1 MNLINNL
8 LPTKVND
15 DYLQDKM
22 LNGDN
27 KNVALNRW
35 HFNDKIYAKVY
46 FKMNDV
52 SYNNYNYNYNK
63 EPDSRWYSVI
73 CKSKYYHQFRSKA
86 NSSYDYIIEFY
97 TDKDFEINLIWEG
110 IYTNE

>member
-8 LPTKVND
+8 IPTKVDD

-27 KNVALNRW
+27 KKVALNRW

-46 FKMNDV
+46 FKMNDI
-52 SYNNYNYNYNK
+52 SYNNYSYNYNK
-63 EPDSRWYSVI
+63 EPDSRWHSVI
-73 CKSKYYHQFRSKA
+73 CKSKYYYQFRSKA
-86 NSSYDYIIEFY
+86 NSSFDYIIEFY
-97 TDKDFEINLIWEG
+97 TDKDFEINPVWES

>member
-1 MNLINNL
+1 MDLINNL
-8 LPTKVND
+8 LPTKVDD

-46 FKMNDV
+46 FKMNDAA
-52 SYNNYNYNYNK
+52 YNYYSH
-63 EPDSRWYSVI
+63 EPDSIWHSVI
-73 CKSKYYHQFRSKA
+73 CKSKYYHQFRGKA
-86 NSSYDYIIEFY
+86 KSSFDYIIEFY
-97 TDKDFEINLIWEG
+97 TDKDFEINPVWEG